1 MGNHGRAL
9 VRNFVW
15 PIRYR
20 ISWGIAS
27 ACLIMLLKKPGD
39 LLTMIFFISK
49 DRDPTELR
57 NKRNE
62 DIDRTIGEID
72 PKIYYRTL
80 YDPSSP
86 LADANGFKK
95 NYIEAMR
102 ELKITNYKNLL
113 ASGGHTWMNT
123 KKYLAETGQLLF
135 Q

>member
-1 MGNHGRAL
+1 M
-9 VRNFVW
+9 
-15 PIRYR
+15 
-20 ISWGIAS
+20 
-27 ACLIMLLKKPGD
+27 
-39 LLTMIFFISK
+39 TMIFFISK